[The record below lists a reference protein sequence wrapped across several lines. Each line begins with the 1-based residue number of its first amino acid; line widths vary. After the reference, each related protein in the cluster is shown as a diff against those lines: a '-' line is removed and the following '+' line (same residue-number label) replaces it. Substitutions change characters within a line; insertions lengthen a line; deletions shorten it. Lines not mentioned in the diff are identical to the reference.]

1 MKKFPYQIYCDM
13 DGVLVDFLAGAIKKM
28 NQTINDKDHPLHEI
42 AENVKAEI
50 GSNTIELAHL
60 TKGHPRCVDCARD
73 YMRPLLEDDEKFW
86 ADLPWMPEG
95 KSIWEAIKDYNP
107 IILTAPMDQNGY
119 TASIKGK
126 EKWIKRHLGLG
137 INRRVIYSHDKYE
150 YANKGGEPTVLIDDY
165 DKNVRLFK
173 EHGGITIHH
182 LGDLSKT
189 LKSLEDLKNVHSNR
203 TSNRSRTQ
211 TTGTRS

>member
-28 NQTINDKDHPLHEI
+28 NETINDKNHPLHEI
-42 AENVKAEI
+42 AEKVKAEI
-50 GSNTIELAHL
+50 GSDTLEIAHL
-60 TKGHPRCVDCARD
+60 TKGHPRCVPCARE

-95 KSIWEAIKDYNP
+95 KSIWNAIKDYNP
-107 IILTAPMDQNGY
+107 IILTSPMDQNGHMG
-119 TASIKGK
+119 SIKGK
-126 EKWIKRHLGLG
+126 EKWIKRHLRLDT
-137 INRRVIYSHDKYE
+137 NSRVIYSHDKYE
-150 YANKGGEPTVLIDDY
+150 YATKGGEPTVLIDDY

-182 LGDLSKT
+182 LGNLSNT
-189 LKSLEDLKNVHSNR
+189 LQALEGLKNVHSYRDFDR
-203 TSNRSRTQ
+203 TRAQAERA
-211 TTGTRS
+211 RD